1 VTERQAALAAV
12 AGSGIFVG
20 IVILILS
27 GWPPLV
33 GLDRAIARGL
43 ASLFDHPVAIQAL
56 LVIANLTAPWVLRG
70 VSVIVAAVLL
80 RRGSPRL
87 AAWLLATVAFGV
99 VLEYGMKILIG
110 RPRPPVAAVP
120 VPASALPS
128 GHALTSA
135 LVVGAFL
142 LVLSRPEVSRRVR
155 VAGWSTGIAFVL
167 VVGFDRVALA
177 VHYLSDVLAGWALAV
192 GALGLTV
199 LVGGVARR
207 FPRPR
212 GTRRFGSRQRVA
224 VIVNPSKVE
233 DDDYVRYL
241 VERQAARS
249 GWAEPLWFETTPDDP
264 GHAMAHAAL
273 EAKVDLVIAAGGD
286 GTVRVVCAELA
297 GTGVPVGIL
306 PVGTGN
312 LLVRN
317 LGLPLDLS
325 AAVRVALTGR
335 DRALDLVRVEGDQ
348 LATDRFA
355 VMAGLGLDAAVV
367 GEAPPKLKAR
377 MGWAAYVVSIVR
389 NLSFPAVR
397 VEIAVDDEPPVRR
410 WVRTV
415 LVGNVGTLHGGLSLL
430 PNARPDDG
438 LLDVVAVAP
447 RRLTDWPALAWRV
460 VRRSRGQDER
470 LRTWRG
476 RRVVIRA
483 EEACPRQLDGDVI
496 EFGHELRCEVEPGV
510 LLVRVPADR

>member
-1 VTERQAALAAV
+1 M
-12 AGSGIFVG
+12 AGSASFVG
-20 IVILILS
+20 LVVLVLS
-27 GWPPLV
+27 GWSPLV
-33 GLDRAIARGL
+33 SLDRVVASGL
-43 ASLFDHPVAIQAL
+43 AGLFDHPVAVGT
-56 LVIANLTAPWVLRG
+56 LVVVAHVTAPWILRA
-70 VSVIVAAVLL
+70 VSVIVAAFLV
-80 RRGSPRL
+80 RRGSRRL
-87 AAWLLATVAFGV
+87 AAWLLATVAVGA
-99 VLEYGMKILIG
+99 VLEYGLKTMVG
-110 RPRPPVAAVP
+110 RPRPPEAVVP
-120 VPASALPS
+120 VGAAALPS

-142 LVLSRPEVSRRVR
+142 LLLSRPGVSRSSRI
-155 VAGWSTGIAFVL
+155 AAWSVGVAFVV
-167 VVGFDRVALA
+167 VVGFDRMALA

-192 GALGLTV
+192 GVLGLTV

-212 GTRRFGSRQRVA
+212 GTRRFGSKQRVA
-224 VIVNPSKVE
+224 VVLNPSKVE
-233 DDDYVRYL
+233 DDEYVRYL

-264 GHAMAHAAL
+264 GHAMARAAL

-286 GTVRVVCAELA
+286 GTVRVVCGELA
-297 GTGVPVGIL
+297 DTGVPVGIL

-317 LGLPLDLS
+317 LGLPLDLA

-335 DRALDLVRVEGDQ
+335 NRVLDLVRVEGDG
-348 LATDRFA
+348 LPTDRFA

-377 MGWAAYVVSIVR
+377 MGWAAYAISVVR

-397 VEIAVDDEPPVRR
+397 VDISVDDQPPVRR

-430 PNARPDDG
+430 PDAQPDDG

-460 VRRSRGQDER
+460 VRRSPAQDER

-483 EEACPRQLDGDVI
+483 VDACPRQLDGDVI

-510 LLVRVPADR
+510 LLVRVPDDR